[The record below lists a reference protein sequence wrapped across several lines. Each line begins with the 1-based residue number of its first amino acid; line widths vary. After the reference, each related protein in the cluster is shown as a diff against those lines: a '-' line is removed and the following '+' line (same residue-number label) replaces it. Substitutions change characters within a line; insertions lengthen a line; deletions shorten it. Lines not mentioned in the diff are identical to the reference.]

1 MGSPILAEAMRALLR
16 PASVAIIGAT
26 PGTGRGGWIH
36 EQLLRIGYAG
46 PIYPVN
52 PKYTQIRGA
61 RAYPSLADI
70 PAPVEFVAVSLGAG
84 QALRAIEECAQKGV
98 RAALFVA
105 SGFAEVGPEGRAIQ
119 ARLRQIALD
128 AGIAVCGPNCYGIAN
143 LHGRFAAYGGSLTQ
157 PLRPGP
163 IALLFQSG
171 ALTHAA
177 MDPVAARSSGY
188 SYVITTGNEA
198 VVELADYITALADDP
213 HTRVIACFVEGL
225 TSPERFFAAARL
237 AISRGK
243 RLVILKTG
251 RSVLAQRAA
260 LAHTGALTGPDA
272 VYDALFRQLGIARV
286 ADLDELIETAE
297 LLCTPTRPSD
307 TSTAIVSIS
316 GGSCGIAADLA
327 QAAGLPLAQLAE
339 PTMAQ
344 LRELLPPFAT
354 PNNPLDLTGAIGEN
368 PQLLPG
374 ALEMLCADPG
384 VGSVALA
391 INTPIGG
398 DEASRGLYRVMCQQ
412 LAASAAAHRHV
423 QHLVFSLSSGQ
434 YDPTIVEEMRAAGV
448 PLLMGIREALLAVAH
463 WRRSA
468 VTLRDPALLAGPT
481 LELPAA
487 LSTTAT
493 PLLSEQETRAL
504 LTAAALPLARELLA
518 TTSTEAVQAAA
529 VIGFPVAL
537 KISSPAIA
545 HKTEVG
551 GVILNLR
558 EPAAVAQAF
567 TTLIERVAHQRPD
580 AHIEG
585 VVVQEMVVGGL
596 ETLVGVTNYPDLG
609 PVIVFG
615 LGGIFVEAIGDW
627 AMRAAPVDAAEARAM
642 IAETRAAKLLAGW
655 RGAPALDEAALVQ
668 VIVRVSQLAWHYRA
682 QIDSIDI
689 NPLIVL
695 PAGQGV
701 RAVDALI
708 VRRG

>member
-1 MGSPILAEAMRALLR
+1 MGLAIPAEAMRALLR

-36 EQLLRIGYAG
+36 EQLLRIGYTG

-52 PKYTQIRGA
+52 PKYEQIRGV

-84 QALRAIEECAQKGV
+84 QAIRAIEECAQKGV

-105 SGFAEVGPEGRAIQ
+105 SGFAEVGAEGRTIQ

-177 MDPVAARSSGY
+177 MDPVATRSHGY

-225 TSPERFFAAARL
+225 ASPERFFTAARL
-237 AISRGK
+237 AIGRGK

-251 RSVLAQRAA
+251 RSLLAQRAA

-297 LLCTPTRPSD
+297 LFCTPALPTD
-307 TSTAIVSIS
+307 ATTAIVSIS

-327 QAAGLPLAQLAE
+327 QTAGLPLTQLAE

-344 LRELLPPFAT
+344 LRELLPAFAT
-354 PNNPLDLTGAIGEN
+354 PHNPLDLTGAIGEN

-374 ALEMLCADPG
+374 ALETLCADPG

-391 INTPIGG
+391 INTPMGG
-398 DEASRGLYRVMCQQ
+398 DEASRGLYRAMCQR

-423 QHLVFSLSSGQ
+423 QHLVFSISSGQ
-434 YDPTIVEEMRAAGV
+434 YDPEIVEEMRAAGV
-448 PLLMGIREALLAVAH
+448 PLLMGIREALLALAH

-468 VTLRDPALLAGPT
+468 VTLRDPELLAGSTP
-481 LELPAA
+481 ELPTT
-487 LSTTAT
+487 LSTTAA
-493 PLLSEQETRAL
+493 PLLSEQETRLL
-504 LTAAALPLARELLA
+504 LTAAGLPLARELRA
-518 TTSTEAVQAAA
+518 TTSAEALQAAA
-529 VIGFPVAL
+529 AIGFPVAL
-537 KISSPAIA
+537 KISSPTIA

-558 EPAAVAQAF
+558 EPTAVAQAF
-567 TTLIERVAHQRPD
+567 TTLVERVADQRPD
-580 AHIEG
+580 AQIEG

-627 AMRAAPVDAAEARAM
+627 AMRAAPVDAAEAGAM

-655 RGAPALDEAALVQ
+655 RGAPALDEAALIQ
-668 VIVRVSQLAWHYRA
+668 VIVRVSQLAWHYRD

>member
-1 MGSPILAEAMRALLR
+1 
-16 PASVAIIGAT
+16 
-26 PGTGRGGWIH
+26 
-36 EQLLRIGYAG
+36 
-46 PIYPVN
+46 
-52 PKYTQIRGA
+52 
-61 RAYPSLADI
+61 
-70 PAPVEFVAVSLGAG
+70 
-84 QALRAIEECAQKGV
+84 
-98 RAALFVA
+98 
-105 SGFAEVGPEGRAIQ
+105 
-119 ARLRQIALD
+119 
-128 AGIAVCGPNCYGIAN
+128 
-143 LHGRFAAYGGSLTQ
+143 
-157 PLRPGP
+157 
-163 IALLFQSG
+163 
-171 ALTHAA
+171 

-225 TSPERFFAAARL
+225 ASPERFFAAARL
-237 AISRGK
+237 AIGRGK

-251 RSVLAQRAA
+251 RSLLAQRAA

-297 LLCTPTRPSD
+297 LFCTLALPTD
-307 TSTAIVSIS
+307 ATAAIVSIS

-327 QAAGLPLAQLAE
+327 QTAGLPLAQLTE
-339 PTMAQ
+339 PTMAR
-344 LRELLPPFAT
+344 LRELLPAFAT

-374 ALEMLCADPG
+374 ALETLCADPG

-391 INTPIGG
+391 INTPMGG
-398 DEASRGLYRVMCQQ
+398 DEASRGLYRAMCQR

-423 QHLVFSLSSGQ
+423 QHLVFSISSGQ
-434 YDPTIVEEMRAAGV
+434 YDPEIVEEMRAAGV
-448 PLLMGIREALLAVAH
+448 PLLMGIREALLALAH

-468 VTLRDPALLAGPT
+468 VTLRDPELLAGPT

-487 LSTTAT
+487 LSPTAA
-493 PLLSEQETRAL
+493 PLLSEQETRLL
-504 LTAAALPLARELLA
+504 LTAAGLPFARELRA
-518 TTSTEAVQAAA
+518 TTSAEALQAAA
-529 VIGFPVAL
+529 AIGFPVAL

-558 EPAAVAQAF
+558 EPTAVAQAF
-567 TTLIERVAHQRPD
+567 TTLVERVADQRPD
-580 AHIEG
+580 AEIEG

-627 AMRAAPVDAAEARAM
+627 AMRAAPVDAAEAGAM

-655 RGAPALDEAALVQ
+655 RGAPALDEAALIQ
-668 VIVRVSQLAWHYRA
+668 VIVRISQLAWHYRT